1 MRGKMAALARG
12 YLGLAAYPFSPEAG
26 RFLDFSAGLPFMLLW
41 LGLLGIIRNLLE
53 VSIGGAWANLWFA
66 LKPDIFFTM
75 LCYPVYLCFFST
87 TLLYFFSR
95 LLKLEVKINEILSLC
110 FLLQVSHLFIPF
122 FDGLADWLS
131 IPYNYLLPGS
141 TYRTLLFSPL
151 AFTPLIM
158 FFTRPTSLGIDL
170 TWLWITFIL
179 VKLFC
184 RHYRFSVWRSLTVLA
199 ATFYILYMSIY
210 PNYSFF
216 LNERVIG
223 SNVMFGL
230 FFLFMS
236 IPSVMFVSTVSSLQ
250 KD

>member
-1 MRGKMAALARG
+1 MAALARG
-12 YLGLAAYPFSPEAG
+12 YLGLAAYPFSSKTD
-26 RFLDFSAGLPFMLLW
+26 RFLGFSAGLPFMLLW
-41 LGLLGIIRNLLE
+41 LGLLGIARNLLE
-53 VSIGGAWANLWFA
+53 VFIGGAWANLWFA

-75 LCYPVYLCFFST
+75 FCYPVFLCFFST

-95 LLKLEVKINEILSLC
+95 LLKLEVKIGEILSLC

-122 FDGLADWLS
+122 FDGLAGWLS
-131 IPYNYLLPGS
+131 IPYNYLLPVS

-236 IPSVMFVSTVSSLQ
+236 IPSVMFVSTVSRLE